1 MVTSNDTSSL
11 DSLSKATTE
20 NGTVIIYSTSKL
32 KSVSGCNGRVEGN
45 KVIVSNV
52 TENQTCNIT
61 IVPTLADTIK
71 ISYPP
76 NEGRTDFTKIDNGTP
91 GLYTGTDDQG
101 TTYYFSGDGTNMN
114 NWVRFAGKL
123 WRIIR
128 INGNGSVRLL
138 YAGYG
143 GEDGYIGS
151 VQAYNTGG
159 HPAYVGWKYTTGETL
174 EASRGNKNKSNAYTT
189 VENWYNELNSTDKNY
204 IDLEAIYCN
213 DRDIRSGSYSTS
225 KPFYYTVYR
234 RLAEGRN
241 PVFTCGS
248 TLDRFTT
255 FGLITADEITYAG
268 GNYGFVSTLAYYYL
282 NANGGSSTGTNYWWT
297 MSPFSFDTIG
307 NAGSMVFK
315 VNGSSGGAGMLAL
328 GSTGI
333 NDGVIRPVISIKSNV
348 IVTNGDGSANSPY
361 ELSL

>member
-1 MVTSNDTSSL
+1 
-11 DSLSKATTE
+11 
-20 NGTVIIYSTSKL
+20 
-32 KSVSGCNGRVEGN
+32 
-45 KVIVSNV
+45 
-52 TENQTCNIT
+52 
-61 IVPTLADTIK
+61 
-71 ISYPP
+71 
-76 NEGRTDFTKIDNGTP
+76 
-91 GLYTGTDDQG
+91 
-101 TTYYFSGDGTNMN
+101 MN

-204 IDLEAIYCN
+204 IDLETIYCN

-225 KPFYYTVYR
+225 KTFYYTVYR

-255 FGLITADEITYAG
+255 FGLITADE
-268 GNYGFVSTLAYYYL
+268 
-282 NANGGSSTGTNYWWT
+282 
-297 MSPFSFDTIG
+297 
-307 NAGSMVFK
+307 
-315 VNGSSGGAGMLAL
+315 
-328 GSTGI
+328 
-333 NDGVIRPVISIKSNV
+333 PVYI
-348 IVTNGDGSANSPY
+348 
-361 ELSL
+361 